1 MAKTNESNVWDQDPP
16 VRALSPFARKAPRC
30 LRLHFVDAD
39 VRVAV
44 PMAVAGFV
52 EQWTTWINAAKA
64 KVVRDDWYDDDEDE
78 EEEQEG
84 DADEEKER
92 RGDGNV
98 KTNET
103 PSEIREREA
112 EEVSSNI
119 WEEASHGIFTPSR
132 VRTPMPELIVASAS
146 TSQSSPPPPPAA
158 LQPAL
163 RILKRPSTNAN
174 ANNAGVVSSAPLTSS
189 SPGPTSG
196 SGSGSGVTSPAPR
209 GTLAEREAQYQE
221 ARSRIFGEKESTS
234 SGGVVIVR
242 DPLGPASELEPGSKA
257 QGPGRPAKGFGERQK
272 GKKQ

>member
-1 MAKTNESNVWDQDPP
+1 
-16 VRALSPFARKAPRC
+16 
-30 LRLHFVDAD
+30 
-39 VRVAV
+39 
-44 PMAVAGFV
+44 
-52 EQWTTWINAAKA
+52 
-64 KVVRDDWYDDDEDE
+64 
-78 EEEQEG
+78 
-84 DADEEKER
+84 
-92 RGDGNV
+92 
-98 KTNET
+98 
-103 PSEIREREA
+103 
-112 EEVSSNI
+112 
-119 WEEASHGIFTPSR
+119 
-132 VRTPMPELIVASAS
+132 MPELIVASAS

-158 LQPAL
+158 FQPAL

-221 ARSRIFGEKESTS
+221 ARSRIFGEKESRS

-242 DPLGPASELEPGSKA
+242 DPLGPTSEPELEPGSKA